1 MIFAAPVRDD
11 PATIPFTSD
20 KPYAVLAGLD
30 SLQGLQTAR
39 LLVRAG
45 VPVIGLIDNPHIY
58 FGHTRVCAALLQ
70 IPAGESGVI
79 ELLTRLGTCLSQKAV
94 LIPCTDAHVWTISA
108 QRAELADWYHIALPA
123 HDTLDLLIDKQRF
136 LKFARQ
142 TRLRIPETHFLDNR
156 TDAVRVASEI
166 SYPVVLKPPFR
177 SARWREHTKEKAFK
191 VDTPQAFLD
200 CFDRY
205 KPYADTLIAQ
215 QWIYGDDTT
224 LYSCNCY
231 FNRDNQPLVTFT
243 SRKLRQYPPRTGQ
256 SSLGEEIRA
265 DQVLEET
272 IRLFQSVGYWGLGY
286 LEMKRDDRSGEFFIV
301 EPNIG
306 RPTGRSAIAEAGGV
320 DLLYT
325 MYCDLVGLPLPA
337 NRVQQYGNVK
347 WMHLLRDLKSAY
359 FYWRQGELTLSEW
372 LHSMSGRKV
381 DAVFSLRDP
390 VPFLSALISMFSP
403 GGKL

>member
-1 MIFAAPVRDD
+1 
-11 PATIPFTSD
+11 
-20 KPYAVLAGLD
+20 
-30 SLQGLQTAR
+30 
-39 LLVRAG
+39 
-45 VPVIGLIDNPHIY
+45 
-58 FGHTRVCAALLQ
+58 
-70 IPAGESGVI
+70 
-79 ELLTRLGTCLSQKAV
+79 V

-108 QRAELADWYHIALPA
+108 QRQAIAGWYHIALPD

-136 LKFARQ
+136 LTFAQQ
-142 TRLRIPETHFLDNR
+142 TNLRIPETYFLESHE
-156 TDAVRVASEI
+156 DAVRVSAQI
-166 SYPVVLKPPFR
+166 RYPVVIKPPFR
-177 SARWREHTKEKAFK
+177 SAIWRENTKEKAFK
-191 VDTPQAFLD
+191 VDDQQAFLD
-200 CFDRY
+200 CFNRY
-205 KPYADTLIAQ
+205 KPLADTLIAQ
-215 QWIYGDDTT
+215 QWIFGDDTT

-265 DQVLEET
+265 DEVLDET

-320 DLLYT
+320 DILYT

-337 NRVQQYGNVK
+337 TRVQQYGKVK

-359 FYWRQGELTLSEW
+359 FYWRHGELTVAQW
-372 LHSMSGRKV
+372 MQSMSGRKY
-381 DAVFSLRDP
+381 DAVFSLTDP
-390 VPFLSALISMFSP
+390 APFISALISMLSP